1 MAENADTSA
10 SAASSGDGSSPLA
23 ASGAEATSAWPGRV
37 DFYVLEEPSPSGRLK
52 VACKLAEKAYLAAQT
67 VLVWHTDGA
76 ELRAFDEMLWTF
88 NDGSFV
94 PHEALLPTGDSLA
107 GRSVAASGSL
117 PPETPVVLSLGV
129 APSANVDIVINL
141 GPELPTCLAQ
151 TRRVAEIIDGDDA
164 RRRAGRARFKAYR
177 ELGVQP
183 ASHNIRGD

>member
-23 ASGAEATSAWPGRV
+23 ASGSSTAGNWQGRV
-37 DFYVLEEPSPSGRLK
+37 DFYILEGASPSGRLK
-52 VACKLAEKAYLAAQT
+52 LACKLAEKAYLASQT
-67 VLVWHTDGA
+67 VLVWDTDPA
-76 ELRAFDEMLWTF
+76 ELKAFDAMLWTF

-94 PHEALLPTGDSLA
+94 PHESLQVSGASAADSPVLLS
-107 GRSVAASGSL
+107 SGVPL
-117 PPETPVVLSLGV
+117 
-129 APSANVDIVINL
+129 SANVDIIINL
-141 GPELPTCLAQ
+141 APDLPPHIGLAG
-151 TRRVAEIIDGDDA
+151 RVIEIIDGDDA